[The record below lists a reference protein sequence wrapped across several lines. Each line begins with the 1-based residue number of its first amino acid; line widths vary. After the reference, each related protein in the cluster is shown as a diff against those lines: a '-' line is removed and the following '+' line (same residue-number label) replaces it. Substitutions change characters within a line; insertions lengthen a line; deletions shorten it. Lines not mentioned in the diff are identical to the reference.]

1 MIITTQTLTHPN
13 ARIGEA
19 LVNGSK
25 VAYGGLVLSVF
36 NPDNTYNATNW
47 SNGDL
52 ITEAHMNKIEDAI
65 RQIRLEQLNKF
76 DDVTVSQIDD
86 RTNKLTFFAN
96 GVAKRTIEIICNCTP
111 GSEPD
116 PEPDPEPGTL
126 IIDYPE
132 SSVIDVKTAVSIPY
146 QYHMKNTGESTLYA
160 EITVNGSKN
169 TLSFI
174 ISEGGTGTIDLGTMA
189 PGKHT
194 IVLYV
199 IDSANL
205 KTNET
210 EITIICESDS
220 DRTIFALDTTIL
232 DQLTYKMPTD
242 CSYVDWGDG
251 TSSSESGATHTYA
264 EHGTYTISA
273 EWVFNAYSFSRCNS
287 WSSAQ
292 TTPII
297 NITHFGSIPEGTD
310 GSYTFFN
317 LAATSLDL
325 SSLES
330 GNLTSFKRFFY
341 GCKNLVSINFGDNF
355 DTSNATNM
363 NRMFYNCSKLTELD
377 LSSFDTNKITDMSYM
392 FHSCSSLTELDLS
405 SFDTSNVTDMSS
417 MFYNCSSLTTLD
429 LSSFDT
435 SNVTNMRWI
444 FAGCEKLSLDVSN
457 FNTSK
462 VTNMSE
468 MFYSCSSLT
477 ELDLSNFN
485 TSLVTNMSLM
495 FAQCIGLTSL
505 NLSSF
510 DTSKAT
516 DMARMFSS
524 CENLTS
530 LDVSSFDTS
539 NVEDMQG
546 MFNSCEKLVAL
557 DLSNFNTSNVTD
569 MKDMFAYCNS
579 LTELDLSNFDTSKV
593 TDMYEMFYY
602 CTKLTAID
610 LSSFNTSNVTDMS
623 HMFYGCKSLI
633 SLDLSNFDMSAT
645 TDSNDMFIVCNFSV
659 FVPPNNISSSIS
671 FSPLKQLTYETLLDI
686 LNNLATVETTQTL
699 TLNALSIALLTP
711 EEIAI
716 GVNKNWDVVGA

>member
-220 DRTIFALDTTIL
+220 TIFTLDTTIL
-232 DQLTYKMPTD
+232 NQLTYKMPTD
-242 CSYVDWGDG
+242 CSFVDWGDG

-273 EWVFNAYSFSRCNS
+273 EWVFNAYSFSRRNS
-287 WSSAQ
+287 WNLTQ
-292 TTPII
+292 TVPII

-325 SSLES
+325 SSFES

-355 DTSNATNM
+355 DTSNATDM
-363 NRMFYNCSKLTELD
+363 QYMFYNCDKLTSID
-377 LSSFDTNKITDMSYM
+377 LSSFN
-392 FHSCSSLTELDLS
+392 
-405 SFDTSNVTDMSS
+405 TSNVTNMSR
-417 MFYNCSSLTTLD
+417 MFSSCDSLTSID
-429 LSSFDT
+429 LSNFDT
-435 SNVTNMRWI
+435 SNVTNM
-444 FAGCEKLSLDVSN
+444 SN
-457 FNTSK
+457 
-462 VTNMSE
+462 
-468 MFYSCSSLT
+468 MFYYCKL
-477 ELDLSNFN
+477 
-485 TSLVTNMSLM
+485 
-495 FAQCIGLTSL
+495 LTS
-505 NLSSF
+505 
-510 DTSKAT
+510 
-516 DMARMFSS
+516 
-524 CENLTS
+524 
-530 LDVSSFDTS
+530 
-539 NVEDMQG
+539 
-546 MFNSCEKLVAL
+546 L
-557 DLSNFNTSNVTD
+557 DLSNFNTSNVTN
-569 MKDMFAYCNS
+569 MSGMFNYCESLISINFGDNFDTSKVTNMSSMFEGCYVLQSLGLSSFDTSKVTNMSGMFRDCLKLISINFGNS
-579 LTELDLSNFDTSKV
+579 FDTSNVEKMDNMFLDCSKLQSLDLSNFDTSKV
-593 TDMYEMFYY
+593 TDMSYMFYN
-602 CTKLTAID
+602 CFD
-610 LSSFNTSNVTDMS
+610 LA
-623 HMFYGCKSLI
+623 SLN
-633 SLDLSNFDMSAT
+633 LSNFDMSAT
-645 TDSNDMFIVCNFSV
+645 TDSKDMFNGCNFSV
-659 FVPPNNISSSIS
+659 FVSPRNISSSIS
-671 FSPLKQLTYETLLDI
+671 FSSSKQLPYETLLDI

-699 TLNALSIALLTP
+699 TLNALSIKLLTP

>member
-1 MIITTQTLTHPN
+1 MTITTQTRTHPN

-25 VAYGGLVLSVF
+25 VAYSGLVLSVF

-65 RQIRLEQLNKF
+65 RQIKLEQLNKF

-86 RTNKLTFFAN
+86 RTNRLTFFAN
-96 GVAKRTIEIICNCTP
+96 GIAKRTIEIICNCTP

-116 PEPDPEPGTL
+116 PEPDPEPEPEPGLEPGVL
-126 IIDYPE
+126 IIDYPG
-132 SSVIDVKTAVSIPY
+132 SSVIDGKTAVSIPY

-189 PGKHT
+189 PGENT

-210 EITIICESDS
+210 EITIICESD
-220 DRTIFALDTTIL
+220 RTVFALDTTIL
-232 DQLTYKMPTD
+232 NQLTYKMPTD

-273 EWVFNAYSFSRCNS
+273 EWIFNAYSFSRCNS
-287 WSSAQ
+287 WSLAE

-330 GNLTSFKRFFY
+330 GNFTSFKRFFY

-355 DTSNATNM
+355 DTSNATDM
-363 NRMFYNCSKLTELD
+363 SRMFYNCYELTELD
-377 LSSFDTNKITDMSYM
+377 LSSFNTSNVKNMNYM
-392 FHSCSSLTELDLS
+392 FYYCSSLTELDLS
-405 SFDTSNVTDMSS
+405 SFDTSKVTDMRD
-417 MFYNCSSLTTLD
+417 MFAFCSSLTSLD
-429 LSSFDT
+429 VSSFNT
-435 SNVTNMRWI
+435 SNVTNMSEM
-444 FAGCEKLSLDVSN
+444 FAFCSKLTELDVSNFNVSNVTNTSLMFASCELLTELDVSN
-457 FNTSK
+457 FNTSN
-462 VTNMSE
+462 VTKMNS
-468 MFYSCSSLT
+468 
-477 ELDLSNFN
+477 
-485 TSLVTNMSLM
+485 
-495 FAQCIGLTSL
+495 
-505 NLSSF
+505 
-510 DTSKAT
+510 
-516 DMARMFSS
+516 MFSS

-530 LDVSSFDTS
+530 LNVSNFNTS
-539 NVEDMQG
+539 NATDMSR
-546 MFNSCEKLVAL
+546 MFNSCEKLTSL
-557 DLSNFNTSNVTD
+557 DVSNFNTSNVTD
-569 MKDMFAYCNS
+569 MSDMFAYCNK
-579 LTELDLSNFDTSKV
+579 LTALDLSSFDTSKV
-593 TDMYEMFYY
+593 TDMSLMFYD
-602 CTKLTAID
+602 CNSLTSLD
-610 LSSFNTSNVTDMS
+610 LSSFDTSKVTDMS
-623 HMFYGCKSLI
+623 EMFYLCKLLTE
-633 SLDLSNFDMSAT
+633 LDLSNFDMSAT
-645 TDSNDMFIVCNFSV
+645 TDSNDMFNACNFSV
-659 FVPPNNISSSIS
+659 FVSPRNISSSIS
-671 FSPLKQLTYETLLDI
+671 LSSSKQLPYETLLDI

-699 TLNALSIALLTP
+699 TLNALSIELLTP